1 MEIQHYKYSNIDNQ
15 LKNDNPIVVQTS
27 PSFKSVG
34 VGDALNMFGG
44 TMQWIEDK
52 GFLASFLIQ
61 DVLGMT
67 MPRVGAAFLRDKEI
81 TGEYNMQEGFEVLG
95 REGLTGPCMM
105 AIAPLMFAISA
116 RFGRSTGVNSQL
128 IKRFGNSFK
137 EFVGSP
143 SFDKTLL
150 KNKSKFKEA
159 FLKDNIKEMLV
170 NTVGKENVTDDSVKF
185 ILDRMSKYEK
195 IPNGVK
201 TKGLFGKGKYKK
213 QQIAEIVEHI
223 NNIKYKTSSNLE
235 SLNKVKVAS
244 KNGKDAS
251 EYAIKDAIDAM
262 LKYSDD
268 AISLNKNLETLDKA
282 TAEKIQNV
290 SLAKRFI
297 TNVGTM
303 AATLGILSVLP
314 KIYARSS
321 VAPGART
328 AMQMKNANENDV
340 DAKKSENVSFKGK
353 PKINKKGLLERLG
366 EFLSKKATK
375 HEKLSSELEY
385 NGHNFT
391 NSLMAGLSLFGL
403 LAPRG
408 MRAYNRAQTDET
420 TGKKDL
426 TELYEILIRD
436 ISSSLAVVFAVPL
449 LTRAL
454 VSSYENKSGFVLL
467 NKDRS
472 KTGFKKFVDLINP
485 YSNAKVLNNSD
496 MHAIYNSIDS
506 KAKML
511 NFCNYIDTNGGDLS
525 KILSKSDNIKL
536 FKEKGLNLDEISKLK
551 SKADKNKQI
560 TEFIKKLGSNSD
572 ETIAQV
578 MKNAKNPKA
587 NKILTFARG
596 LNSTPAAIITFLV
609 SPYLLGWFIPRLTY
623 ANTRRLHEKAE
634 KEKQQKI
641 NTAV

>member
-1 MEIQHYKYSNIDNQ
+1 MEIQQYKYNSRIENRN
-15 LKNDNPIVVQTS
+15 NDNPIVTQSS
-27 PSFKSVG
+27 PAFKSVG

-61 DVLGMT
+61 DLLGMT
-67 MPRVGAAFLRDKEI
+67 APRVGAAFLRDKEI

-116 RFGRSTGVNSQL
+116 RFGRCTGVNSQL
-128 IKRFGNSFK
+128 IKRFGNSFR
-137 EFVGSP
+137 EFVSSP
-143 SFDKTLL
+143 NFDKALL
-150 KNKSKFKEA
+150 KNKSKFKEE
-159 FLKDNIKEMLV
+159 FLKDNIKEMLS
-170 NTVGKENVTDDSVKF
+170 NTVGKENVKDDSIKF
-185 ILDRMSKYEK
+185 ILERMSKYENV
-195 IPNGVK
+195 P
-201 TKGLFGKGKYKK
+201 KGIKGKGKYKK
-213 QQIAEIVEHI
+213 QQISEIVEHI

-235 SLNKVKVAS
+235 SLNKVKISS
-244 KNGKDAS
+244 KNAKDIS
-251 EYAIKDAIDAM
+251 EYSIKDAIDAM

-268 AISLNKNLETLDKA
+268 AITLNKNIETLDKA
-282 TAEKIQNV
+282 AAEKIKNV
-290 SLAKRFI
+290 SMSKRFI
-297 TNVGTM
+297 TNIGTM
-303 AATLGILSVLP
+303 GATLGILSVLP

-321 VAPGART
+321 VSPAART
-328 AMQMKNANENDV
+328 AMQMKANQQNETDV
-340 DAKKSENVSFKGK
+340 KSSENVSFKGK
-353 PKINKKGLLERLG
+353 PKINKKGLLERFG
-366 EFLSKKATK
+366 EFLSKKANK
-375 HEKLSSELEY
+375 HEKLSAELEY

-426 TELYEILIRD
+426 SELYEILIRD
-436 ISSSLAVVFAVPL
+436 ISSSLSVVFAVPL

-467 NKDRS
+467 NKDRN
-472 KTGFKKFVDLINP
+472 KKGFAKFVDLINP
-485 YSNAKVLNNSD
+485 YSSAKVLNNSE

-506 KAKML
+506 KSKML
-511 NFCNYIDTNGGDLS
+511 NFCEYINKNGGDLS

-536 FKEKGLNLDEISKLK
+536 LKDKGLKLDEIAKLK
-551 SKADKNKQI
+551 SKSDKNKQI
-560 TEFIKKLGSNSD
+560 TEFIKKLGDNSD
-572 ETIAQV
+572 ETIAKV

-587 NKILTFARG
+587 NKILSFARG